1 MENKKSYKMNPLLA
15 LLRRSGGG
23 NNQRSSKKLSKSA
36 SSADHL
42 DKTGGFEERLPSAQ
56 GPAGPI
62 TAVLSKSLR
71 RGFSL
76 DRPLETSE
84 KKKSASES
92 NLLGV
97 ANNSAKVENSDFCSE
112 NPDFPAPPN
121 DEELQKM
128 SVSAT
133 LETVTGASEGF
144 YRSFDDLDDIDDHLM
159 SVLADSNPLEAAVVL
174 RGENLSQN
182 SSCTGNGRNSFN
194 SSDSGRMSDT
204 YAETSNSSVA
214 SSSTGT
220 NGGTAGHN
228 RLHSNMSNCSGDSG
242 AQLSL
247 NSNDSNSKVLAE
259 IKEQE
264 SPDFPPF
271 DQEIYGHSVSIKNP
285 VYQTPSE
292 AKNEPEPRFA
302 TVRKSYTLPHGMN
315 NSASVAS
322 TPTVLSPRKRKD
334 LSLFLGLHDEG
345 PGSPSKEVTQAV
357 AMQNLPQENCNEK
370 IEKYLGINQ
379 ANQLLLANSQG
390 KRPRPKSLGL
400 ERSSS
405 IEQRPKRVQSPV
417 APLSKTLARL
427 QKIKESTDFISVAK
441 SLPATPNIE
450 VSVPNMQP
458 KKPILKESKLQAQ
471 SNLSKSMDLD
481 SKEES
486 PSSIKD
492 RSWQSNE
499 GLTTS
504 GSGGLPTPME
514 PMSPAIKK
522 IMPTNGLVLRVSHGQ
537 RSCSDER
544 KNCSSASNSPYHAS
558 LGRGTSPRNV
568 VYNSSSLQRGGMGVI
583 TKNRYPKR
591 MMPRSATLDD
601 LEPPCSP
608 TYEPV
613 MWVQRGSCHP
623 CCCTYR
629 HGHHPVVHTPNG
641 SLPRYPNPHYDFLP
655 RAQSPAFRDYRSH
668 SVAFE
673 GPNVSNEPV
682 YLSMTR
688 TKRVVVI
695 PINGGVSSENV
706 VQIRQPLRES
716 SVDNPNALLEAASSS
731 KVVSMGNKTCISV
744 NESSLVSTK
753 AIVHQQ
759 P

>member
-1 MENKKSYKMNPLLA
+1 
-15 LLRRSGGG
+15 
-23 NNQRSSKKLSKSA
+23 
-36 SSADHL
+36 
-42 DKTGGFEERLPSAQ
+42 
-56 GPAGPI
+56 
-62 TAVLSKSLR
+62 
-71 RGFSL
+71 
-76 DRPLETSE
+76 
-84 KKKSASES
+84 
-92 NLLGV
+92 
-97 ANNSAKVENSDFCSE
+97 
-112 NPDFPAPPN
+112 
-121 DEELQKM
+121 
-128 SVSAT
+128 
-133 LETVTGASEGF
+133 
-144 YRSFDDLDDIDDHLM
+144 
-159 SVLADSNPLEAAVVL
+159 
-174 RGENLSQN
+174 
-182 SSCTGNGRNSFN
+182 
-194 SSDSGRMSDT
+194 
-204 YAETSNSSVA
+204 
-214 SSSTGT
+214 
-220 NGGTAGHN
+220 
-228 RLHSNMSNCSGDSG
+228 MSNCSGDSG

-247 NSNDSNSKVLAE
+247 NSNDSNKVLE
-259 IKEQE
+259 VLKEQE
-264 SPDFPPF
+264 SPDFAPF
-271 DQEIYGHSVSIKNP
+271 DQEIYGHSVSIKNSN

-292 AKNEPEPRFA
+292 VSAKSSENTEEKPRFA

-315 NSASVAS
+315 NASGSQAS

-345 PGSPSKEVTQAV
+345 PGSPSKAVAQAV

-370 IEKYLGINQ
+370 IEKYLGINSSSEP
-379 ANQLLLANSQG
+379 LPTS

-427 QKIKESTDFISVAK
+427 QKIKESTDFMTMAK
-441 SLPATPNIE
+441 SLPATPNTE
-450 VSVPNMQP
+450 VPLPQQP
-458 KKPILKESKLQAQ
+458 KTKPILKNNQENCKLQTQ
-471 SNLSKSMDLD
+471 STLSKSMDLEA
-481 SKEES
+481 KEDS

-522 IMPTNGLVLRVSHGQ
+522 IMPSNGLILRVNG
-537 RSCSDER
+537 RSASDER
-544 KNCSSASNSPYHAS
+544 KNCSASNSPYHAS
-558 LGRGTSPRNV
+558 LGRGTTRTV
-568 VYNSSSLQRGGMGVI
+568 AYNSSSLQRGGMGVI

-601 LEPPCSP
+601 LEPPREP
-608 TYEPV
+608 YYEPV

-623 CCCTYR
+623 CCCSYR
-629 HGHHPVVHTPNG
+629 HGTPHGTPHG
-641 SLPRYPNPHYDFLP
+641 SLPRYPNHYEFVRQP
-655 RAQSPAFRDYRSH
+655 SPAFRDYRSN
-668 SVAFE
+668 SVAFESNPPFE
-673 GPNVSNEPV
+673 GPNVSTEPV

-695 PINGGVSSENV
+695 PINGGVTENV
-706 VQIRQPLRES
+706 VHIKPLRES
-716 SVDNPNALLEAASSS
+716 SVDAAEYLEGS

>member
-1 MENKKSYKMNPLLA
+1 MNPLLA
-15 LLRRSGGG
+15 LLRRG
-23 NNQRSSKKLSKSA
+23 NNQRTSTSNKKISKSA

-42 DKTGGFEERLPSAQ
+42 DKTGGFEGPSAA
-56 GPAGPI
+56 PPI
-62 TAVLSKSLR
+62 AALSKSLR

-76 DRPLETSE
+76 DRHLETSE

-97 ANNSAKVENSDFCSE
+97 ASNQDLAENKGFLGSE

-121 DEELQKM
+121 EEELQKM

-133 LETVTGASEGF
+133 LETVTGAGSGEGF

-159 SVLADSNPLEAAVVL
+159 SVLADSNPIEAAVVL

-182 SSCTGNGRNSFN
+182 GNGRNSFN

-214 SSSTGT
+214 SST
-220 NGGTAGHN
+220 NGGHN

-247 NSNDSNSKVLAE
+247 NSNDSSNKVLE
-259 IKEQE
+259 VLKEQE
-264 SPDFPPF
+264 SPDFAPF
-271 DQEIYGHSVSIKNP
+271 DQEIYGHSVSIKNN
-285 VYQTPSE
+285 VYQTPAE
-292 AKNEPEPRFA
+292 AKNEGQQQSEQQQQQPRFA

-315 NSASVAS
+315 NASGSNSVAS

-345 PGSPSKEVTQAV
+345 PGSPSKEVAQAV

-379 ANQLLLANSQG
+379 QSSQQAESLQT

-427 QKIKESTDFISVAK
+427 QRIKESADFISVAAK
-441 SLPATPNIE
+441 SLPATPATE
-450 VSVPNMQP
+450 VAPLQAEVKQP
-458 KKPILKESKLQAQ
+458 KKPIIKTENYKLQAQ

-481 SKEES
+481 SNEVET

-499 GLTTS
+499 GLTNS

-522 IMPTNGLVLRVSHGQ
+522 IMPSNGLILRVSHGGQ
-537 RSCSDER
+537 PRSASDER
-544 KNCSSASNSPYHAS
+544 KNCTSASNSPYHAS
-558 LGRGTSPRNV
+558 LGRGATRSV
-568 VYNSSSLQRGGMGVI
+568 AYNSSSLQRGGMGVI
-583 TKNRYPKR
+583 TKNRYPNKR

-601 LEPPCSP
+601 LEPPHSP
-608 TYEPV
+608 YYEPV
-613 MWVQRGSCHP
+613 MWVQRGGSCHP

-629 HGHHPVVHTPNG
+629 HHHPAHTPNG
-641 SLPRYPNPHYDFLP
+641 SLPRYPNHYDFLP
-655 RAQSPAFRDYRSH
+655 ARQPSPAFRDYRSS

-673 GPNVSNEPV
+673 GPKVSTEPV

-695 PINGGVSSENV
+695 PINGGVSAENV

-716 SVDNPNALLEAASSS
+716 SVDYPEYMTLEGS